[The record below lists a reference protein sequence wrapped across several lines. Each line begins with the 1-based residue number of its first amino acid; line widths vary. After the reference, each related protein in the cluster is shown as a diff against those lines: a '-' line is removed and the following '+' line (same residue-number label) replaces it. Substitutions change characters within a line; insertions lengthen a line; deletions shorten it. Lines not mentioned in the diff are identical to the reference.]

1 MYRTIRKILRY
12 DTIRFIRYVH
22 CIIRFMSTYDT
33 PIQYRT
39 FYTRYDDNYGA
50 MEIAL
55 EENFFQVI
63 IEGDAKD
70 VFESLQIV
78 EDTLELAKRH
88 VQFQF
93 NWVNRERNKV
103 AHSLAR
109 WAFCGKSHGALEPL
123 AFLDRVVRALKED
136 ISLC

>member
-1 MYRTIRKILRY
+1 MIHRY
-12 DTIRFIRYVH
+12 DTERFTHDTIRIVQYVSR
-22 CIIRFMSTYDT
+22 IV
-33 PIQYRT
+33 P
-39 FYTRYDDNYGA
+39 
-50 MEIAL
+50 L
-55 EENFFQVI
+55 EKNFFQVI

-123 AFLDRVVRALKED
+123 VFPDRVVRALKED

>member
-1 MYRTIRKILRY
+1 M
-12 DTIRFIRYVH
+12 
-22 CIIRFMSTYDT
+22 
-33 PIQYRT
+33 
-39 FYTRYDDNYGA
+39 
-50 MEIAL
+50 

-63 IEGDAKD
+63 IEGDAKG
-70 VFESLQIV
+70 VFESLQTRSNKANWEIKQLV

-88 VQFQF
+88 VQFQY

>member
-1 MYRTIRKILRY
+1 M
-12 DTIRFIRYVH
+12 
-22 CIIRFMSTYDT
+22 
-33 PIQYRT
+33 
-39 FYTRYDDNYGA
+39 
-50 MEIAL
+50 

-70 VFESLQIV
+70 VFESLQIGSNKVYWKIKQLV

-88 VQFQF
+88 FQFQF

-103 AHSLAR
+103 VHPLAI
-109 WAFCGKSHGALEPL
+109 WAFCSKSHGALEPL
-123 AFLDRVVRALKED
+123 AFPDRVVRALKEG

>member
-1 MYRTIRKILRY
+1 
-12 DTIRFIRYVH
+12 
-22 CIIRFMSTYDT
+22 
-33 PIQYRT
+33 
-39 FYTRYDDNYGA
+39 

-123 AFLDRVVRALKED
+123 AFLDKVVRALKED